1 MSSSSCQ
8 ASKLVFHVSSSST
21 SYNLQASSFQQL
33 LHHNRFVSVSLCF
46 QKLVYHGWQPWCFYE
61 RNQEDAKGIDWNVTN
76 YGVSFGEDGVEGGN
90 GGLGNGGLGSK
101 ANNNEII
108 IDKKLGE
115 DNKDI
120 FQVELDAQQK
130 QMLVQLEFNQKYW
143 LMWQRSTSTWAFF

>member
-1 MSSSSCQ
+1 M
-8 ASKLVFHVSSSST
+8 
-21 SYNLQASSFQQL
+21 
-33 LHHNRFVSVSLCF
+33 
-46 QKLVYHGWQPWCFYE
+46 
-61 RNQEDAKGIDWNVTN
+61 
-76 YGVSFGEDGVEGGN
+76 SFGEDGVEGGN